1 MKRTDAT
8 RALNGA
14 ASFGRRIATAMLGTA
29 ALPARRSRA
38 AMNLGPDAPFAVY
51 YGQEETPAL
60 RAFRLAVLDAEA
72 ADSLLALRGPGAR
85 LLGYASLGEVHRDRP
100 YFAAAQADG
109 LLIGPNPAWPEAM
122 FVDLRS
128 PRWASLILDQVVP
141 EILARGFD
149 GVFLDTLDDAEHL
162 EDQDQR
168 RFAGMVDA
176 AAALVRAMRRRMPG
190 RPIMVNRAYAVL
202 PRIVGAFDMLLG
214 ESVRS
219 RHVGES
225 EGGGYALTTDP
236 DYRWQRDRMWEAR
249 DRDRALRVFS
259 LDYWDPEDRAGIA
272 RLHAEQYRNG
282 FVPYVA
288 TRDLTRIIPPPLPEV
303 P

>member
-1 MKRTDAT
+1 MKLKTRQPRANLGVATPIWGMLNPIVLLLVLSCHTDAPSP
-8 RALNGA
+8 RGL
-14 ASFGRRIATAMLGTA
+14 SRDPML
-29 ALPARRSRA
+29 
-38 AMNLGPDAPFAVY
+38 
-51 YGQEETPAL
+51 E
-60 RAFRLAVLDAEA
+60 AFKEA
-72 ADSLLALRGPGAR
+72 AAWPNARDEVVLSLATQFFASRR
-85 LLGYASLGEVHRDRP
+85 EEDGYR

-109 LLIGPNPAWPEAM
+109 ILLGPNPAWPEAM

-141 EILARGFD
+141 DILARGFD
-149 GVFLDTLDDAEHL
+149 GVFLDTLDDSEHL
-162 EDQDQR
+162 EDQDPQ

-176 AAALVRAMRRRMPG
+176 AAALVRAMRRRMPR

-214 ESVRS
+214 ESVRAK
-219 RHVGES
+219 HVGES

-236 DYRWQRDRMWEAR
+236 DYHWQRDRMWEAR

-259 LDYWDPEDRAGIA
+259 LDYWDPEDRAGVA
-272 RLHAEQYRNG
+272 RLYAEQYRNG